1 MTNQRALE
9 LLMIERACVKRGSG
23 MEGTWVTD
31 NGLTMYTR
39 YDKVHDECDRNC
51 AVCPLV
57 QDSKELLEMYDKVI
71 WLMTEKAAEEDKPK
85 DWRDWQRECEKEP
98 LKQLAI

>member
-1 MTNQRALE
+1 MTNRRALE
-9 LLMIERACVKRGSG
+9 LLMTERACVKRGSG

-31 NGLTMYTR
+31 DGLPLYTR
-39 YDKVHDECDRNC
+39 YDNGHRNC

-57 QDSKELLEMYDKVI
+57 QDSTELLEMFDKVI
-71 WLMTEKAAEEDKPK
+71 WFMTEKAAEEDKVK
-85 DWRDWQRECEKEP
+85 ELKDWQRECEKEP